1 METMVWL
8 PVAAAGVGMALW
20 FVASRRKNRSSSP
33 TAPKNRVTPEVSSLE
48 RTPAGATRRI
58 PDMGASFEAVS
69 IQIQHHPCHAARELR
84 GKRFLAEEMPELPLP
99 GCDRKCECT
108 FKYHR
113 ERRDEQN
120 RRAPYLSADDSDD
133 DFEVLEN
140 RSSSDR
146 RK

>member
-1 METMVWL
+1 METTVWL
-8 PVAAAGVGMALW
+8 PVAAAGVGIALW
-20 FVASRRKNRSSSP
+20 FVASRRKNRSSGP

-48 RTPAGATRRI
+48 RTLTGAMRRI
-58 PDMGASFEAVS
+58 PDMGANFEAVS
-69 IQIQHHPCHAARELR
+69 IQIQQHPCQAARDLR
-84 GKRFLAEEMPELPLP
+84 SKRFLAEEIPELPLP

-108 FKYHR
+108 FNYHR

-120 RRAPYLSADDSDD
+120 RRAPYLSADDSENE
-133 DFEVLEN
+133 FELLEN

>member
-1 METMVWL
+1 METTVWL
-8 PVAAAGVGMALW
+8 PVAAAGVGIALW
-20 FVASRRKNRSSSP
+20 FVASRRKNRSSGP
-33 TAPKNRVTPEVSSLE
+33 TAPKNRVTPEASSLE
-48 RTPAGATRRI
+48 RTLAGAMRRI
-58 PDMGASFEAVS
+58 PDMGANFEAVS
-69 IQIQHHPCHAARELR
+69 IQIQQHPCQAARDLR
-84 GKRFLAEEMPELPLP
+84 SKRFLAEEIPELPLP

-120 RRAPYLSADDSDD
+120 RRAPYLSADDSENE
-133 DFEVLEN
+133 FELLEN

>member
-1 METMVWL
+1 METTVWL
-8 PVAAAGVGMALW
+8 PVAAAGVGIALW
-20 FVASRRKNRSSSP
+20 FVASRRKNRSSGP

-48 RTPAGATRRI
+48 RTLAGAMRRI
-58 PDMGASFEAVS
+58 PDMGANFEAVS
-69 IQIQHHPCHAARELR
+69 IQIQQHPCQAARDLR
-84 GKRFLAEEMPELPLP
+84 SKRFLAEEIPELPLP

-120 RRAPYLSADDSDD
+120 RRAPYLSADDSENE
-133 DFEVLEN
+133 FELLEN

>member
-1 METMVWL
+1 METTVWL
-8 PVAAAGVGMALW
+8 PVAAAGVGIALW
-20 FVASRRKNRSSSP
+20 FVASRRKNRSSGP
-33 TAPKNRVTPEVSSLE
+33 TAPKNRVAPEASSLE
-48 RTPAGATRRI
+48 RTLAGAMRRI
-58 PDMGASFEAVS
+58 PDMGANWEAGS
-69 IQIQHHPCHAARELR
+69 IQIQQHPCQAARDLR
-84 GKRFLAEEMPELPLP
+84 SKRFLAEEIPELPLP

-120 RRAPYLSADDSDD
+120 RRAPYLSADDSENE
-133 DFEVLEN
+133 FELLEN

>member
-1 METMVWL
+1 METTVWL
-8 PVAAAGVGMALW
+8 PVAAAGVGIALW
-20 FVASRRKNRSSSP
+20 FVASRRKNRSSGP

-48 RTPAGATRRI
+48 RTLAGAMRRI
-58 PDMGASFEAVS
+58 PDMGANFEAVS
-69 IQIQHHPCHAARELR
+69 IQIQQHPCQAARGLR
-84 GKRFLAEEMPELPLP
+84 SKRFLAEEMPELPLP

-120 RRAPYLSADDSDD
+120 RRAPYLSADDSENE
-133 DFEVLEN
+133 FELLEN